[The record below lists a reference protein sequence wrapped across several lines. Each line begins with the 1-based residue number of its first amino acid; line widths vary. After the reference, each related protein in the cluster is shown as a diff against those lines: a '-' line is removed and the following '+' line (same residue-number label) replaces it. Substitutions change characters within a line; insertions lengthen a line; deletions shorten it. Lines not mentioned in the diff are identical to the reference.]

1 MLGSEV
7 KMKDINI
14 PAQIVMLL
22 AFIVMISSFWCKK
35 RESILKLQILSSV
48 LFVTQYILLGA
59 WTGAFMNFI
68 SIGRAYAFG
77 KKNEHNPNSKIK
89 WGSNWMLFGF
99 VVAFIVASIAT
110 WDGINS
116 IMALMATLVYTF
128 AMWADKP
135 QYIRFGANIASVF
148 WVTYNFFV
156 RGYVGCV
163 TETILF
169 SSNTIAIIKN
179 RKKKDKE

>member
-7 KMKDINI
+7 KMKDVNI

-77 KKNEHNPNSKIK
+77 RK
-89 WGSNWMLFGF
+89 M
-99 VVAFIVASIAT
+99 SI
-110 WDGINS
+110 IQ
-116 IMALMATLVYTF
+116 IQ
-128 AMWADKP
+128 K
-135 QYIRFGANIASVF
+135 
-148 WVTYNFFV
+148 
-156 RGYVGCV
+156 
-163 TETILF
+163 
-169 SSNTIAIIKN
+169 
-179 RKKKDKE
+179 